1 MKFSEVDLELISR
14 NELYIQKIC
23 KILISTVICD
33 ASFKKLS
40 NIGHAQRW
48 VLTPTPSLL
57 EIAYAVAVV
66 RCGTFL
72 VLTRSLFFIFLEL
85 NLTLQVV

>member
-1 MKFSEVDLELISR
+1 MAAS
-14 NELYIQKIC
+14 
-23 KILISTVICD
+23 ILT
-33 ASFKKLS
+33 L
-40 NIGHAQRW
+40 
-48 VLTPTPSLL
+48 TPSLL

-85 NLTLQVV
+85 NLLLQVC